1 MTKTWL
7 PWYDDKKKTTP
18 VTLLIQSNR
27 QWWRCQM
34 IVTDNED
41 NHVKSYRRSFVTLNK
56 NKLVQFYKMIE
67 MLETYH
73 HMLNLHLFLD
83 FPLPSFYASQFLPK
97 NVYQDLSLKRSHR
110 FRFAHDRYC
119 ADGWWGPCECSQI
132 FHRVLN
138 PQNQYFL
145 SRVLTTKK
153 ICGIYAFFYY
163 KNWNKTLEFSW
174 VHIIMVKRIQLTH
187 TEQIND
193 LLKGGDIKIQSNIP
207 ISQSMSFA
215 PFSSRSYCL
224 YLILPS
230 SV

>member
-1 MTKTWL
+1 
-7 PWYDDKKKTTP
+7 
-18 VTLLIQSNR
+18 
-27 QWWRCQM
+27 
-34 IVTDNED
+34 
-41 NHVKSYRRSFVTLNK
+41 
-56 NKLVQFYKMIE
+56 

-83 FPLPSFYASQFLPK
+83 FLLPSFYASQFLPK

-145 SRVLTTKK
+145 SPVLTTKK

-215 PFSSRSYCL
+215 PFSWLLRLVLTFAYT
-224 YLILPS
+224 
-230 SV
+230 

>member
-1 MTKTWL
+1 
-7 PWYDDKKKTTP
+7 
-18 VTLLIQSNR
+18 
-27 QWWRCQM
+27 
-34 IVTDNED
+34 
-41 NHVKSYRRSFVTLNK
+41 
-56 NKLVQFYKMIE
+56 
-67 MLETYH
+67 MLEIYH

-83 FPLPSFYASQFLPK
+83 FLLPSFYASQFLPK

-138 PQNQYFL
+138 PQNQFFL
-145 SRVLTTKK
+145 SPVLTTKK
-153 ICGIYAFFYY
+153 ICGIHAFFYY

-174 VHIIMVKRIQLTH
+174 VHIIMAKRIQLTH

-215 PFSSRSYCL
+215 PFSWLLRLVLTIAYTWSYLQAFSTRRSRNRFCSLVKVFEKNVHMTRFSKFYIL
-224 YLILPS
+224 SEGFIYKVNRAFLLILGFITVCS
-230 SV
+230 FNK